1 MYVIYE
7 KPFEEILTDVSSV
20 GKEFSE
26 ESLRKLLVF
35 QWLAVIAVPRCEL
48 PLDDFAPVVDDQM
61 QLEPVEPPH
70 GAFSLLG
77 SPSHG
82 LVHVHPL
89 DMAGHQRSGVNNGD
103 ASAFAQGACLKEQE
117 QVKSDLGLA
126 FYETVIR
133 DDMRKLFAHM
143 LADVAQIERFEVTEA
158 TGMEQDEDGHDFA
171 VRHASGT
178 VTMQLTGGGNRT
190 FFKFWLKIFAEF
202 VEKTKNF
209 NYICSRHRSVD

>member
-26 ESLRKLLVF
+26 ESLRKLFVF
-35 QWLAVIAVPRCEL
+35 QWLAVIAVPQCEL
-48 PLDDFAPVVDDQM
+48 PLDDFALVVDDQM

-77 SPSHG
+77 PPSHG

-117 QVKSDLGLA
+117 QVKPDLGLA
-126 FYETVIR
+126 LYETVIR

-143 LADVAQIERFEVTEA
+143 LADVA
-158 TGMEQDEDGHDFA
+158 
-171 VRHASGT
+171 
-178 VTMQLTGGGNRT
+178 
-190 FFKFWLKIFAEF
+190 
-202 VEKTKNF
+202 
-209 NYICSRHRSVD
+209 

>member
-26 ESLRKLLVF
+26 ESLRKLFVF

-77 SPSHG
+77 PPSHG

-117 QVKSDLGLA
+117 QVKPDLGLA
-126 FYETVIR
+126 LYETVIR

-143 LADVAQIERFEVTEA
+143 LADIA
-158 TGMEQDEDGHDFA
+158 
-171 VRHASGT
+171 
-178 VTMQLTGGGNRT
+178 
-190 FFKFWLKIFAEF
+190 
-202 VEKTKNF
+202 
-209 NYICSRHRSVD
+209 